1 MTIWVFILLFQLPSF
16 GGPTSVAFAFQ
27 TEDGCRRMQKVVM
40 RELTER
46 QMTRFTVIQDCTPTP
61 AP

>member
-1 MTIWVFILLFQLPSF
+1 MHVWVFILLFQLPSF
-16 GGPTSVAFAFQ
+16 GGPTAVAFGFQ

-46 QMTRFTVIQDCTPTP
+46 QMTRFTVVQDCTPIS

>member
-1 MTIWVFILLFQLPSF
+1 MHVWVFILLFQLPSF
-16 GGPTSVAFAFQ
+16 GGPTAVAFGFQ

-46 QMTRFTVIQDCTPTP
+46 QMTRFTVVQDCTSTL